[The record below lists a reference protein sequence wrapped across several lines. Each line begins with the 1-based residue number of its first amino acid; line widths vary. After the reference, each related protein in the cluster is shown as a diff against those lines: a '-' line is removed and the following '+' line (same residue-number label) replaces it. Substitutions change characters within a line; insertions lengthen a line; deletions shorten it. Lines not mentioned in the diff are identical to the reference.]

1 MEARAVREN
10 GLQRGVSDGAFSA
23 WVRNGRVRQRQG
35 RGDMLGRGTCKRWQ
49 KSETSKMKAYTGEW
63 VLLRMVWR
71 ERIGCAGVSR
81 EVKQD
86 GNTCTVVA
94 GCAAASIAE
103 VKLSLVVRMR
113 CWNAMESKKDVAVA
127 LSTSGR
133 AISWRRA
140 ESKHVLPH
148 ARPRKKVCDQRGGGG
163 VREQRR
169 HRHAVWG
176 GKEEMCHSHW

>member
-1 MEARAVREN
+1 
-10 GLQRGVSDGAFSA
+10 
-23 WVRNGRVRQRQG
+23 
-35 RGDMLGRGTCKRWQ
+35 
-49 KSETSKMKAYTGEW
+49 
-63 VLLRMVWR
+63 
-71 ERIGCAGVSR
+71 
-81 EVKQD
+81 
-86 GNTCTVVA
+86 
-94 GCAAASIAE
+94 
-103 VKLSLVVRMR
+103 
-113 CWNAMESKKDVAVA
+113 MESKKDVAVA

-176 GKEEMCHSHW
+176 GKEEIVCGVHRIGGLCKMQEMHFAAKGREKVRAIREETERESTNIYAGIFRAR